1 MTRARR
7 AISAI
12 LLTVTTGAFA
22 MVDTAQ
28 AAAPSTFSPATV
40 PLTYTVQAGD
50 YLSGI
55 ASRMGVK
62 MAALLETNK
71 LTATSLILPGMKLI
85 VPAGGVIPAP
95 KAAAV
100 PASAPAAAPVPA
112 AATTYT
118 VRSGDSLSGIAGR
131 MGVKLSALLSANSM
145 TISSVIH
152 PGAQMIVPAGGVLP
166 SAGTPAVT
174 PVASPVVTATSGSTV
189 QYVVRSGDYLSG
201 IAPALGVRLADLLNA
216 NKLTMTSFIYP
227 GMKLTVPA
235 GGKLPAAA
243 PTPTVTPVVTPSA
256 APVATPAAAP
266 ATPLSGGGST
276 PDSRI
281 ATVVA
286 FAKAQLGDPYK
297 AYSAGP
303 DTWDCSGLTML
314 AYAQIG
320 MSLPHYSGSQMK
332 MGLAVDRTTQPI
344 VAGDLI
350 FLETSVGS
358 GIVGH
363 VGMAISGTQ
372 WIHSPRTGDV
382 VRIGNIPTTRVIA
395 IQRLLPAS

>member
-1 MTRARR
+1 
-7 AISAI
+7 
-12 LLTVTTGAFA
+12 
-22 MVDTAQ
+22 
-28 AAAPSTFSPATV
+28 
-40 PLTYTVQAGD
+40 
-50 YLSGI
+50 
-55 ASRMGVK
+55 
-62 MAALLETNK
+62 
-71 LTATSLILPGMKLI
+71 
-85 VPAGGVIPAP
+85 
-95 KAAAV
+95 
-100 PASAPAAAPVPA
+100 
-112 AATTYT
+112 
-118 VRSGDSLSGIAGR
+118 
-131 MGVKLSALLSANSM
+131 M

-152 PGAQMIVPAGGVLP
+152 PGAQMIVPSGGILP

-174 PVASPVVTATSGSTV
+174 PVASPVVTATSGTTV

-216 NKLTMTSFIYP
+216 NKLTMTSSIHP

-243 PTPTVTPVVTPSA
+243 ATPTVTPVVTPSA
-256 APVATPAAAP
+256 TPATP
-266 ATPLSGGGST
+266 ATPLSSGGTT

-297 AYSAGP
+297 AFSAGP

-382 VRIGNIPTTRVIA
+382 VRIVNIPTTRVIA
-395 IQRLLPAS
+395 IQRLLPAT